1 MSMQPN
7 GWGRDGAPGAAG
19 ATGAV
24 GPVGPPGPP
33 GETGATGPTGVTKR
47 IELYSGSTDANGLY
61 TVSYPVAFAAIP
73 SVQPEP
79 PSNNNQVW
87 VKVSSSTTG
96 FSLRLVQRAS
106 ANVLG
111 IDLLVAAVTN
121 VAGAAVRVQVIE
133 Q

>member
-1 MSMQPN
+1 MSIQPDS
-7 GWGRDGAPGAAG
+7 WGANGAPG

-24 GPVGPPGPP
+24 GPVGPPGPQ
-33 GETGATGPTGVTKR
+33 GETGATGPAGPSKR
-47 IELYSGSTDANGLY
+47 IELYSGTTDANGLY
-61 TVSYPVAFAAIP
+61 TVSYPVAFSTTP

-79 PSNNNQVW
+79 PTNNNQVW
-87 VKVSSSTTG
+87 VKVASTTTG

-121 VAGAAVRVQVIE
+121 VAGASVRVQVIE